1 MTPTANPVTQAA
13 FDAAYWASFPPAVA
27 ALQSMQVDVEISPA
41 PPNGRTQT
49 AINLAKQGFVIDTE
63 TMVYGWGPYL
73 MMSDRQAFGF
83 TWVPS
88 LLQAPPTIAPGV
100 NDPGVAAYNPNNPP
114 AGSIKVSTNLAD
126 YPPYAT
132 PAPVPTV
139 TDLVG
144 AQILAGVNQYF
155 AVYGDTSPAG
165 TDFTDAR
172 GKFQKFASVI
182 NEPMGSHV
190 WYYWELLTPAAA

>member
-144 AQILAGVNQYF
+144 AQMAWVLRPFVGSPSQPFQWFRVRESSF
-155 AVYGDTSPAG
+155 FEAVWQAIRT
-165 TDFTDAR
+165 
-172 GKFQKFASVI
+172 
-182 NEPMGSHV
+182 
-190 WYYWELLTPAAA
+190 LLS